1 MTSPPSSIQPEPEH
15 PYADTPLDTVRSSTL
30 GFVAGLRSMM
40 PLALLSVHLEHE
52 GPDIADGGWA
62 LDVLTSPWVAFALG
76 VAALGELAAD
86 KLPIVPDRLMPVSL
100 AGRVLLGGTASGL
113 ASLAAGRT
121 SDRGALLGSLGAI
134 VGSVAG
140 YALRTTARR
149 VWPGAVQSVL
159 VAVSEDA
166 LAFALGRWAVRT

>member
-1 MTSPPSSIQPEPEH
+1 
-15 PYADTPLDTVRSSTL
+15 
-30 GFVAGLRSMM
+30 MM
-40 PLALLSVHLEHE
+40 PLALLSAQLEHQ

-62 LDVLTSPWVAFALG
+62 LDVLTSPWAALALG
-76 VAALGELAAD
+76 VAAVGEVLAD
-86 KLPIVPDRLMPVSL
+86 KLPFVPDRLEPASL
-100 AGRVLLGGTASGL
+100 AGRVVLGGTASGL
-113 ASLAAGRT
+113 ASLATGRA

-140 YALRTTARR
+140 YSLRTTACR